1 MVVIQNFQTSPIP
14 AALNSDFYLYPGLPR
29 WLSGKEPTCWCRR
42 HEFEPWIREIPWR
55 RKWQPTP
62 IFLPAKS
69 HGQRSLVGYCN
80 KSLAQLSDATT
91 TTFIPYSTQPA
102 PQPSQDYFLVGSS
115 VQSLS
120 CVWLFVTPWTT
131 ACQASLS
138 ITNSRRPPKP
148 IVHRVCDAIQSPH
161 PLSSPFPPAFNLS
174 QNQGLFKWIS
184 SLHQVTKVLEF
195 QLQNQSYQW
204 TPKDWSPLGWT
215 GWISLQSK
223 GLSRVFSNTTV
234 QKLQFSSA
242 QFSL

>member
-62 IFLPAKS
+62 IFLPVKS

-148 IVHRVCDAIQSPH
+148 IVHRVCDAIQSSH

-174 QNQGLFKWIS
+174 QNQGLFRWIS

-204 TPKDWSPLGWT
+204 TQRLISFRMDWLDLLAVQGT
-215 GWISLQSK
+215 LKSLLQHHSSK
-223 GLSRVFSNTTV
+223 H
-234 QKLQFSSA
+234 
-242 QFSL
+242 